1 VTLLVRSLLV
11 ESAPEARIRARR
23 IPVGPVTPELADRLE
38 RFERRFVRKLG
49 DAPGFVRIHDA
60 DYSRLYRSIGPSVCL
75 AACNAEGYITGTLCL
90 AITRLRLPN
99 GLTRRAVFGTNLL
112 VLPEARQGPT
122 LARLMGK
129 AFRWTVPRA
138 WAAFAHVPDGSPA
151 NPERLTR
158 RLGVPAFREFGAIRL
173 ITFRADA
180 APASSA
186 DEVVL
191 SAEREVRAMHRSFTR
206 GSITAVG
213 GKPSIRSRRTPV
225 WIRLRDGSACGCIE
239 DYEGAKRHVV
249 IDSGEEM
256 TWNHISFF
264 GYRDLDAARR
274 LVRAAMAITMGQGIS
289 RVQFSVDESIEADM
303 VDAVGFRPEFGFR
316 ARLAGFVFGGLPQ
329 APWSMNSSEI

>member
-49 DAPGFVRIHDA
+49 DAPGFMRIHDA

-129 AFRWTVPRA
+129 GFRWTVPRA

-158 RLGVPAFREFGAIRL
+158 RLGVPAFHELGAIRL
-173 ITFRADA
+173 VTFSSSAA
-180 APASSA
+180 APAAADDLVESS
-186 DEVVL
+186 
-191 SAEREVRAMHRSFTR
+191 EREVRAMHKKFTR
-206 GSITAVG
+206 GFIATAG
-213 GKPSIRSRRTPV
+213 GNPAIRSRRTPR

-239 DYEGAKRHVV
+239 DYEAAKRHVL
-249 IDSGEEM
+249 IDSGREL
-256 TWNHISFF
+256 TWNHVSFF
-264 GYRDLDAARR
+264 GYRDLGAAGR
-274 LVRAAMAITMGQGIS
+274 LLRGAMAVSALQGVP
-289 RVQFSVDESIEADM
+289 RVQLSIDESIEASL
-303 VDAVGFRPEFGFR
+303 VEAVGITPDFGFR
-316 ARLAGFVFGGLPQ
+316 ARLAGHVFGGIPR